1 MQLPTD
7 ATLFNDVTSSAA
19 APEPLPTLRLVVT
32 GHVDHGKSTLIGRL
46 LHDTDALPEG
56 KEASIRAACKRRGMP
71 FEFGFLLDALQAER
85 DQGITIDT
93 TQIWFRTAAR
103 TVVIIDA
110 PGHRDFVRNML
121 TGAAQADAAILVV
134 DAEEGVREQ
143 TRRHG
148 ALLALIG
155 VRQVVVAVNKMD
167 RTGYDR
173 AAFARLAED
182 LRAYLARL
190 DLSPSAIVP
199 VTARDGDNIA
209 GRSDR
214 MAWYDGPTVLQAM
227 DGLAVETDPANTPL
241 RLPIQDIYKFDE
253 RRILVGRVESG
264 RLAAGDTL
272 LFSPHNVTARVKRL
286 EGWPDLPG
294 QVAGAGQT
302 VGFTLED
309 QVFVE
314 RGSLASH
321 AGRPPKESD
330 VCRARILWLDRAPL
344 LAGRALTLR
353 LTTASHAVTVQSID
367 GVTDLDSLD
376 LAPAGSVPQLALGH
390 VTLRSARM
398 MALDDDPTLPRTG
411 RFALVDGDRVVAAG
425 RASMAGY
432 ADQRALVTMKGTN
445 LAAVAHRVDAAQRR
459 ARNGHAGAV
468 IWLTG
473 LSGAGKSTIAI
484 EAESRL
490 FAAGFQVYVLD
501 GDNLRTGLNANLGFS
516 PEDRAE
522 NIRRVGEVAALM
534 ADAGMVVVTAFIS
547 PYRSD
552 RERARKAAGDRFCE
566 VHVAADLETC
576 EDRDPKGLYARARA
590 GEIRDFTGIDAPYEP
605 PEVADLVLDTG
616 AESVEDSVARL
627 VAFVQ
632 QRVGLPGA

>member
-1 MQLPTD
+1 MNSGQSPGS
-7 ATLFNDVTSSAA
+7 NRAA
-19 APEPLPTLRLVVT
+19 ALPTLRLVVT

-56 KEASIRAACKRRGMP
+56 KEEGIRAACKRRGMP
-71 FEFGFLLDALQAER
+71 FEYGFLLDALQAER

-155 VRQVVVAVNKMD
+155 VKQVVVAVNKMD
-167 RTGYDR
+167 RTGYD
-173 AAFARLAED
+173 AARFAALSAD
-182 LRAYLARL
+182 IRAYLAKL
-190 DLSPSAIVP
+190 ELAPAAIVP
-199 VTARDGDNIA
+199 IVARDGDNIA
-209 GRSDR
+209 APSAN
-214 MAWYDGPTVLQAM
+214 MPWHDGPTVLRAM
-227 DGLAVETDPANTPL
+227 DSLQVATDPGETPL

-264 RLAAGDTL
+264 RLAAGDML
-272 LFSPHNVTARVKRL
+272 LFSPHNVTAKVARI
-286 EGWPDLPG
+286 EGWPSLPG
-294 QVAGAGQT
+294 QSAGPGT
-302 VGFTLED
+302 CVGFTLED

-314 RGSLASH
+314 RGSIASH
-321 AGRPPKESD
+321 LQAPPKESD
-330 VCRARILWLDRAPL
+330 VCRARILWLDRRPL
-344 LAGRALTLR
+344 QAGRRLTLR

-367 GVTDLDSLD
+367 GVTDLDSLE
-376 LAPAGSVPQLALGH
+376 LAPATEVPQLALGH

-398 MALDDDPTLPRTG
+398 MALDDDPALARTG
-411 RFALVDGDRVVAAG
+411 RFALVDGDRILAAG

-432 ADQRALVTMKGTN
+432 ADQRALVTVKGSN
-445 LAAVAHRVDAAQRR
+445 LMAVAHRVTGAQRK
-459 ARNGHAGAV
+459 ARNGHEGAV

-490 FAAGFQVYVLD
+490 FALGYQVYVLD
-501 GDNLRTGLNANLGFS
+501 GDNVRAGLNANLGFS

-534 ADAGMVVVTAFIS
+534 ADAGLVVVTAFIS

-552 RERARKAAGDRFCE
+552 RDRARKAAGARFCE
-566 VHVAADLETC
+566 VHISADLSVC
-576 EDRDPKGLYARARA
+576 EGRDPKGLYARARA
-590 GEIRDFTGIDAPYEP
+590 GEIRDFTGVDAPYEA
-605 PEVADLVLDTG
+605 PEAPELVLDTG
-616 AESVEDSVARL
+616 RETADASVDRL
-627 VAFVQ
+627 VGFIRA
-632 QRVGLPGA
+632 RVGPGGG